1 MKRPVLRSRRRG
13 SGNDLRQNA
22 TCPDGAP
29 VHPAPGIALG
39 KWVMQG
45 RPARRCAGG
54 YTLIEILVATT
65 LALMLMGAVVAM
77 FARVGESIN
86 DARSMLE
93 AADRLRLAAAR
104 LQADLGGLTVTVNP
118 PRDPANN
125 EGYLEYIE
133 GPVVTTP
140 YSKSTPPQSTNA
152 NPYLPLPSQV
162 AFNTDNGKSADTSV
176 GDFDDILM
184 FTTRSSGRPFVGLGA
199 RRCSSVR
206 SGRGGLVLARP
217 QPPSPRAAGHAQLEP
232 EHVVHD
238 ALRPAAS
245 TPITT
250 FRRA

>member
-1 MKRPVLRSRRRG
+1 MHIQPVWVVCWCTRGGTRGESDEKARSAEPRRG
-13 SGNDLRQNA
+13 SGNDCSAKTPL
-22 TCPDGAP
+22 AP
-29 VHPAPGIALG
+29 MGHRFTPPRASPG

-45 RPARRCAGG
+45 RPARRGPGG

-93 AADRLRLAAAR
+93 AADRLRWLPR

-140 YSKSTPPQSTNA
+140 YRKYAPSQSTQCE
-152 NPYLPLPSQV
+152 PVPSASQPGCLQHGQRQICRHV
-162 AFNTDNGKSADTSV
+162 G
-176 GDFDDILM
+176 GDFDNILM
-184 FTTRSSGRPFVGLGA
+184 FTTRSSGRPFVGLALGGA
-199 RRCSSVR
+199 VQSEVAEVAWFC
-206 SGRGGLVLARP
+206 
-217 QPPSPRAAGHAQLEP
+217 AAATSI
-232 EHVVHD
+232 
-238 ALRPAAS
+238 AACCWSCPA
-245 TPITT
+245 
-250 FRRA
+250 